1 MNILMREHFE
11 LVEQADARKSNVQ
24 NVQERARKILDTE
37 HGGDPQELAQ
47 LAEKSAKL
55 NDQWSC
61 LESAIGEQ
69 DQRFTAALK
78 KAVDLS
84 EMM

>member
-1 MNILMREHFE
+1 MREHFE
-11 LVEQADARKSNVQ
+11 LVEQADTRKSNVQ

-47 LAEKSAKL
+47 LTEKSAKL
-55 NDQWSC
+55 NDQWGRF
-61 LESAIGEQ
+61 ENAIGEQ
-69 DQRFTAALK
+69 DQRFTSALK